1 MHDLDHQL
9 RELQLI
15 RCSLMPGEV
24 FSFVLPS
31 EDVIIWSS
39 LLDALDN
46 GVDDET
52 GLPTADT
59 PPCSAR
65 ISIRVPGSP
74 VWFEV
79 RVPEGPILRCSDV
92 CVRGEN
98 ISRDQQ
104 EHWQSV
110 ISQSIA
116 EVQDSEFPVYELLSL
131 HLLPKLHEHN
141 QNLVLPT
148 STGPPSEI
156 HSHQPKV
163 FHALLTSHHLVSVT
177 KRKLMKAWSSELHIA
192 GFARIGYPGLIYA
205 EGGKE
210 NVEEFVRNV
219 KGMNWLALRVRFIE
233 QVEPESGQ
241 AASVGDGWVEVQR
254 ISEVLELMRKRGRE
268 SYITQ
273 HGIGNSSK

>member
-1 MHDLDHQL
+1 MHDLDYQL

-24 FSFVLPS
+24 FSFVPS
-31 EDVIIWSS
+31 VRRY
-39 LLDALDN
+39 
-46 GVDDET
+46 DET

-65 ISIRVPGSP
+65 ISIRAPGSP

-98 ISRDQQ
+98 SF
-104 EHWQSV
+104 S
-110 ISQSIA
+110 
-116 EVQDSEFPVYELLSL
+116 FPVYELLSL
-131 HLLPKLHEHN
+131 HLLPELHEHN
-141 QNLVLPT
+141 QTLALPT
-148 STGPPSEI
+148 
-156 HSHQPKV
+156 
-163 FHALLTSHHLVSVT
+163 LV
-177 KRKLMKAWSSELHIA
+177 KAWSSELHIA

-205 EGGKE
+205 EGGRE

-219 KGMNWLALRVRFIE
+219 KGMNWLALRVRFVE

-241 AASVGDGWVEVQR
+241 AASVQK
-254 ISEVLELMRKRGRE
+254 ISDVLELMRKRGRE

-273 HGIGNSSK
+273 HGIGSGSK